1 MENCRL
7 KTSVVILVASIY
19 LSLTACNSEEYT
31 NAQKP
36 VKPLSGNTSFASQR
50 EAKLERAAEK
60 LKMQEKPAIVEE
72 ATAMTEESGLVEE
85 ATEMAEESELLEEA
99 AEIAEE
105 PALVE

>member
-60 LKMQEKPAIVEE
+60 LKMQEKPAFAEE
-72 ATAMTEESGLVEE
+72 AKA
-85 ATEMAEESELLEEA
+85 MAEESD
-99 AEIAEE
+99 
-105 PALVE
+105 LVEQAEVIKEESALAE